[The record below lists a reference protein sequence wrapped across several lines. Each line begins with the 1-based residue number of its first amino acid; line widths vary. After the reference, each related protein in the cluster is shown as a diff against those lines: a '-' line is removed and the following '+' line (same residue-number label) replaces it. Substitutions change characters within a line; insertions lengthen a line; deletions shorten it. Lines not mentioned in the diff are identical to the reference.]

1 LQGKQQT
8 KAQDNMNKH
17 IQAVSDDVGRLALD
31 ARALMDATADVA
43 EQKVI
48 EARKPLATAV
58 DGGKKL
64 FGRVRDKAVERVRAA
79 DQTVHENPYHIF
91 GIAFAVGALIGFLL
105 RRRNGDYIPQRN
117 ALRTTYLKSL

>member
-17 IQAVSDDVGRLALD
+17 IQAISDDVGTLALD

-43 EQKVI
+43 EERVV
-48 EARKPLATAV
+48 EARNRLGIAL
-58 DGGKKL
+58 DSGKKIL
-64 FGRVRDKAVERVRAA
+64 GGVRDKAVERARAA
-79 DQTVHENPYHIF
+79 DQTIHENPYHIF

-105 RRRNGDYIPQRN
+105 RRRNGN
-117 ALRTTYLKSL
+117 